1 MCADDTRLYISDKS
15 KRGTASQFIAVINGL
30 GCRSCPLSEREERR
44 IRKMP
49 RIIRRNRLLG
59 LKVTRILR
67 HLTQFRRC
75 KKKVAMSPKIPS
87 LVQQDFLITCC
98 FLDLRWCPET
108 MVCSFEELCLL
119 SAVIVI

>member
-1 MCADDTRLYISDKS
+1 MGDNRLTCADDTRLYISDKS
-15 KRGTASQFIAVINGL
+15 KRGTALQFIAVINGL
-30 GCRSCPLSEREERR
+30 GCRSCPLSKREERR

-87 LVQQDFLITCC
+87 LVQQDFLNNLLLVG
-98 FLDLRWCPET
+98 FA
-108 MVCSFEELCLL
+108 MVPGNNGLFF
-119 SAVIVI
+119 